1 MKIPAAL
8 GNKSVRRIMV
18 KDAKSNNSK
27 KNKNKTATTT
37 TANPTNV
44 EEVKT
49 KLLR

>member
-1 MKIPAAL
+1 MKIPASL

-18 KDAKSNNSK
+18 KDAKSNNNK
-27 KNKNKTATTT
+27 KNRNKTVTTA

-49 KLLR
+49 KVLR